1 MVRSSPLKRANPYLR
16 KHRKWPLSPY
26 KAKWHQTF
34 NQQQAM
40 QNLKQSLTMPPA
52 IQQQQQKSN
61 QPYILSS
68 LIHSFDVY
76 NCEPTPEAYHFI
88 IKTLA
93 ETSQFCQLLS
103 VLDYLERNEKFE
115 TPEYILADL
124 IKLYADANKIHDS
137 INLFYRISKFRCVPS
152 VYSLNTLLSVLCRN
166 KERIKMVPQILLKS
180 QLMNIRIEES
190 CFRLLIRAL
199 CRINRVGYAIEMLNG
214 MINDGFSVD
223 SRTFSL
229 VLASVC
235 EEKDLSSVQV
245 LGFLEGIRKLGFCP
259 GMVDYTNV
267 IRCLVK
273 KEKGLEALN
282 VLNKMKL
289 DGIKPDIVCYGMVMS
304 GVVADED
311 YVKAEK
317 LFDELLVLGLVPNVH
332 TYNVY
337 INCLCKKNNVEA
349 GIKMI
354 ACMEE
359 LGCKP
364 NVITYY
370 TLLRELCKVGEL
382 GRSKELMR
390 EMGLKGIAMNL
401 QTYSIMINGLVSK
414 GEVIEA
420 CYLLEEVLDKEF
432 CPPSLMFDK
441 AICGLCHRGL
451 VCRALELLKKMGEK
465 NVSPGARVWKAL
477 LLSSGSKLDFSNT
490 SLTGLVD
497 NLKNDI

>member
-1 MVRSSPLKRANPYLR
+1 MARSSALNRANPYLR
-16 KHRKWPLSPY
+16 KYRKWPLSPY

-40 QNLKQSLTMPPA
+40 QNLKQSLTMPPPL
-52 IQQQQQKSN
+52 QQKPN
-61 QPYILSS
+61 EPHILSS
-68 LIHSFDVY
+68 LIHSFNIY

-103 VLDYLERNEKFE
+103 VLDHLERNEKFE
-115 TPEYILADL
+115 TPEHILADL

-137 INLFYRISKFRCVPS
+137 IDLFNRISKFRCVPS

-166 KERIKMVPQILLKS
+166 KEWIKMVPQIFLKS
-180 QLMNIRIEES
+180 QRMNIRIEES
-190 CFRLLIRAL
+190 CFRVLIRAL
-199 CRINRVGYAIEMLNG
+199 CRINRVGYAVEMLNG
-214 MINDGFSVD
+214 MMNDGLSVN

-229 VLASVC
+229 ILASVC
-235 EEKDLSSVQV
+235 EEKYLSSVQV
-245 LGFLEGIRKLGFCP
+245 LRFLEEIRKLGFCP

-273 KEKGLEALN
+273 KEKYLEALN

-304 GVVADED
+304 GFVADED
-311 YVKAEK
+311 FEKAEK
-317 LFDELLVLGLVPNVH
+317 LFDELLVLGLVPDVY
-332 TYNVY
+332 TYNAY

-349 GIKMI
+349 GIKMV

-364 NVITYY
+364 NVSTYN
-370 TLLRELCKVGEL
+370 TLLQELCKVGEIE
-382 GRSKELMR
+382 RSKELVR
-390 EMGLKGIAMNL
+390 EMGFKGIAINL
-401 QTYSIMINGLVSK
+401 QTYSIMIDGFVSR

-420 CYLLEEVLDKEF
+420 CDLLEEVLDKNF
-432 CPPSLMFDK
+432 CPPSLMFEE
-441 AICGLCHRGL
+441 AICGLWHRGF
-451 VCRALELLKKMGEK
+451 VARALELLKKMGGK

-477 LLSSGSKLDFSNT
+477 LLSSGFELDFSNT
-490 SLTGLVD
+490 SLIGLVD
-497 NLKNDI
+497 